1 LIVLVILPIF
11 TSALISHSINGHLAK
26 QNSELIEEID
36 ELTNDDAEEDITVT
50 IDEDDQDR
58 YTKEAANNCSILIKN
73 NKESNCLLFKLKCAT
88 FRNCSFNFKRRN

>member
-1 LIVLVILPIF
+1 MLFSLKKILIILFILPF
-11 TSALISHSINGHLAK
+11 YSSALLSQSINGQLAK

-58 YTKEAANNCSILIKN
+58 YTKEAANNCSNLIKN
-73 NKESNCLLFKLKCAT
+73 SKESNFFLFKLD
-88 FRNCSFNFKRRN
+88 N